1 MIQLSDL
8 EFFATVAQSTSLAA
22 AARALNVSSS
32 AVTQRLQDLE
42 RRVGA
47 QLIDRSSR
55 RVELTDEGELL
66 ASQGATI
73 RDAVADLGEALSRQG
88 DVVRGRLR
96 VVAPF
101 GFGRAHI
108 APVIAAFAA
117 QHPSLTVELTLTDRL
132 QRHPMAQWDLAIL
145 IGARRDARMIIR
157 TLAPNAHV
165 LCAAPAYLER
175 AGVPQS
181 PRDLLE
187 HSCLAVRENDEDVTL
202 WTLHSAATGT
212 VRVRITPRLA
222 SNDGDVA
229 RAWALNGHGILL
241 RSEWS
246 VADDLRAGRLVR
258 VLPDYD
264 APSRDVLLLINP
276 QRARTKR
283 SERFVEALTAAF
295 DPVPWRDGTTR

>member
-8 EFFATVAQSTSLAA
+8 DFFATVAQSPSLAA

-55 RVELTDEGELL
+55 GVILTDEGETL
-66 ASQGATI
+66 ALRGTSI
-73 RDAVADLGEALSRQG
+73 RDAVADLGEALSGQG
-88 DVVRGRLR
+88 DVVRGCLR

-108 APVIAAFAA
+108 APIVAAFAA
-117 QHPSLTVELTLTDRL
+117 QHSSLSVELTLTDRL
-132 QRHPMAQWDLAIL
+132 QRHPMTQWDLAIL
-145 IGARRDARMIIR
+145 IGTRRDSRMAIR
-157 TLAPNAHV
+157 TLAPNNRV

-175 AGVPQS
+175 AGAPQT
-181 PRDLLE
+181 PRDLLDYA
-187 HSCLAVRENDEDVTL
+187 CLVVRENDEDVTV
-202 WTLHSAATGT
+202 WSMHSAATGT
-212 VRVRITPRLA
+212 TRVRITPRLA
-222 SNDGDVA
+222 CNDGDVA
-229 RAWALNGHGILL
+229 QRWARAGQGILL

-246 VADDLRAGRLVR
+246 VADDLRTGRLVR
-258 VLPDYD
+258 VLPEYD
-264 APSRDVLLLINP
+264 VPSADVLLLINP

-283 SERFVEALTAAF
+283 SERFVEALVSAF
-295 DPVPWRDGTTR
+295 DPIPWRDG

>member
-8 EFFATVAQSTSLAA
+8 EFFSTLAQSASLAA
-22 AARALNVSSS
+22 TARALNVSSS

-47 QLIDRSSR
+47 QLIDRGSR
-55 RVELTDEGELL
+55 RVVLTDEGEML
-66 ASQGATI
+66 AQRGAVISEAVSELSDALTQ
-73 RDAVADLGEALSRQG
+73 RD

-101 GFGRAHI
+101 GFGRAYI
-108 APVIAAFAA
+108 APIVDRFAA
-117 QHPSLTVELTLTDRL
+117 QHPSVEVELTLTDRL
-132 QRHPMAQWDLAIL
+132 QRHPMTQWDMAIL
-145 IGARRDARMIIR
+145 IGQRRDARLTMR
-157 TLAPNAHV
+157 PLAPNGRI
-165 LCAAPAYLER
+165 LCATPAYLAQ
-175 AGVPQS
+175 AGTPQS

-187 HSCLAVRENDEDVTL
+187 HACIAVRENDEDVTL
-202 WTLHSAATGT
+202 WTFQSEAAGT

-229 RAWALNGHGILL
+229 RSWALAGRGILL

-246 VADDLRAGRLVR
+246 VADDLRAGRLVH
-258 VLPDYD
+258 VLPEYHTPP
-264 APSRDVLLLINP
+264 ADVLLLINP
-276 QRARTKR
+276 PRARIKR

-295 DPVPWRDGTTR
+295 TPVPWRAGA